1 MAVIMIILLQLDFTH
16 KDFMV
21 YMAIANAQ
29 CMWLCALT
37 HDA

>member
-1 MAVIMIILLQLDFTH
+1 MIILLQLDFTH

-29 CMWLCALT
+29 CMWLYALIYEI
-37 HDA
+37 